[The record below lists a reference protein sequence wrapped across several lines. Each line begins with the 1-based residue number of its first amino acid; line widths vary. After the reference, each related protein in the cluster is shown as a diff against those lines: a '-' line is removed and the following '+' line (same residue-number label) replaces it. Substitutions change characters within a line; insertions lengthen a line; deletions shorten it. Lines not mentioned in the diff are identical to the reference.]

1 MNKYLLPIIIL
12 IASIGTSIYSSAQ
25 NYPAKSVKVIVP
37 YPPGGGT
44 DVIARVLTTQL
55 SVTSGQ
61 TFFIDNRAGGDATI
75 GAAIAAKSQN
85 DGYTLLAVS
94 GVPYVLNQIIYS
106 KLPYNI
112 IEDFEP
118 VSLFASGPLILV
130 VNPNVPVNTASEFI
144 EYARLNQGKLN
155 YAGSDQFTYL
165 TMEMIL
171 LATNTKI
178 THVPYKGVG
187 PSLNDVV
194 GGHIPVMLSSLA
206 PAIPFIN
213 GKRLKA
219 LAVTSKQRSQSLPDV
234 PTINES
240 IIPDYE
246 VTAWY
251 GLFAPKGTS
260 KKIIN
265 TLSDSINKTN
275 ETAEVKKNLT
285 ILGTDIVK
293 STPDE
298 FKHFLKVEL
307 DKWGKVA
314 KDTNIVIQ

>member
-1 MNKYLLPIIIL
+1 MNKYLLSFIIL
-12 IASIGTSIYSSAQ
+12 IASIGTSIYSPAQ

-75 GAAIAAKSQN
+75 GTAIAAKSQN

-130 VNPNVPVNTASEFI
+130 VNPNVPVNTANEFI
-144 EYARLNQGKLN
+144 EYARQNLGKLN

-240 IIPDYE
+240 IIPEYE

-265 TLSDSINKTN
+265 TLSDTINKTN
-275 ETAEVKKNLT
+275 ESAEVKKNLT

-293 STPDE
+293 SNPDE